1 MKTLMISAFAA
12 VMALGNAAV
21 TCPTD
26 AGGVQVTTNQ
36 GCICPSGKV
45 LSGGNCVANSVCIPG
60 TAFPATV
67 NTTFNSDGMSLTTID
82 MSGYDSD
89 VTLSLAVPGMA
100 KLSAMVAY

>member
-1 MKTLMISAFAA
+1 MISAFAA

-21 TCPTD
+21 TCPVG
-26 AGGVQVTTNQ
+26 AGGLQVTTNQ
-36 GCICPSGKV
+36 GCICPSGQV
-45 LSGGNCVANSVCIPG
+45 LTAGNCVPNAACNTP

-89 VTLSLAVPGMA
+89 VTLTLAIPGM
-100 KLSAMVAY
+100 